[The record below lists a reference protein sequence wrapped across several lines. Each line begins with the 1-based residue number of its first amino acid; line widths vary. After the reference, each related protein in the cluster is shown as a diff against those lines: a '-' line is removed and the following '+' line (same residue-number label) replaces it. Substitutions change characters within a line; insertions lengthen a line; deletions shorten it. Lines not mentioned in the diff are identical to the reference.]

1 MREIS
6 LHLMDIIQNSID
18 AGASLIIINMD
29 ISTLNNRLMLS
40 VEDNGCGIEPKMIEK
55 IKDPFV
61 TSRKTR
67 KVGLGISLF
76 EAACIRCGGN
86 LTIDSLKNLGTKV
99 AAVMEYNHID
109 RAPIGRIEDTIVSF
123 IMVSGI
129 EIVYKHRFNLNEF
142 IFDSRKIKEIV
153 GNDIM
158 NIDIINWI
166 KEYIAEGIERTGS
179 KRF

>member
-6 LHLMDIIQNSID
+6 LHLMDIIQNSIN

-29 ISTLNNRLMLS
+29 ISSLDNRLVLS
-40 VEDNGCGIEPKMIEK
+40 VEDNGYGIEPKMIEK

-76 EAACIRCGGN
+76 ESACIRCGGN
-86 LTIDSLKNLGTKV
+86 LTIESLKNIGTKV
-99 AAVMEYNHID
+99 TAVMEYNHID

-123 IMVSGI
+123 IMVSGM
-129 EIVYKHRFNLNEF
+129 EIVYKHRFNSNEF
-142 IFDSRKIKEIV
+142 IFDSRRIKEIV
-153 GNDIM
+153 GDDIM
-158 NIDIINWI
+158 NADIINWI

-179 KRF
+179 ERF